1 MGNGRMV
8 STLCFGHENSIIN
21 SENIELYEN
30 VERSWTMDTKE
41 QSLNGMF
48 DAMEA
53 LRKETVHCTE
63 SLILALE
70 NDRWMDDASFQA
82 VSHALLALGD
92 RQSKLKAQCEK
103 QGIQLSSTVAESRRQ
118 VEAWLAA
125 RKKAAL
131 RDQYRAVLRE
141 VLQLVYTGTDAMVG
155 EKIADIKKEAESLL
169 VLSLTV
175 EELAKRTTRF
185 TILLSVVKAAK
196 KDYSTF
202 IELGSHF
209 PQEML
214 ALSLALQQGE
224 LTLEPV
230 PPAAPGREEPEKLP
244 EKKAPRGGKRPQEV
258 KQPMTESEAVPEEKE
273 AEPDLPV
280 VPNLPEPV
288 VTEPSLPDK
297 DRLWYFDMAQAKVE
311 ESPFPAKYK
320 GKKFIGEIDRR
331 ALGYQKLDKKLL
343 HTLWDD
349 GTLGVGKVS
358 NGQNPDAETLPPA
371 VLESATDRLYAMG
384 YIRRITV
391 EEEAFWTLTEGCR
404 REINSS
410 QYIRKNLQI
419 TGGGAMGN
427 NGEKMTLVT
436 CWRGHIVHRLFSS
449 LMNETGADRLSLL
462 PRPGTDGAVMRV
474 QIKDDKGQV
483 KGSFDVMIPL
493 FSHEDLEHE
502 YPLAEVYVKGVPAK
516 ERSSV
521 ILVLPVLEKFQAEPW
536 VSYFNDCG
544 ISHVEVWKVNWKEP
558 CAPIGKSWLLDE
570 YAPKPSTGGDPV
582 PDAKAEAPAENV
594 PAHPLPAEHAEKA
607 QEKTDALDAAGGT
620 GTLPELEHET
630 EKPERAEEKAVET
643 PNANKKSEPDVSL
656 PVEEKET
663 AGQEMPEQI
672 SMQYHETA
680 EEMLAA
686 AEKEFAAGH
695 LPEGMMLLHGMDIRL
710 QKPWIQNLAGE
721 VGYVLQDPLCQK
733 KAAGP
738 RDGFDWWGL
747 MLALPGGDGEEAQ
760 DYLHSAALLRSFFEA
775 DPKDYRIQMVWK
787 QMNDMNGGVIERI
800 PELKQLMNLFKEFG
814 KHHGLSL
821 SGALELSGDP
831 HQWLEMQRGRIEQ
844 ELALQKD
851 MVQAA
856 LRKQITYK
864 RAKWMVTRLFRQ
876 EGDLSLYLDQA
887 ETLSPEELLEFCQQ
901 FTDEPLSGAL
911 DRRLLNQD
919 SLVSE
924 AKVSAYLDEAWKN
937 TDTKLKKNENFKGSV
952 RDWLANLV
960 KNMVQ
965 ALLHY
970 AVFKKLLAGFG
981 GKGVVT
987 AGTLDV
993 VRGEAKTLFQTAG
1006 EKLAGESPK
1015 TDAARMMLCVLNG
1028 LLTQLSTIFSGKEL
1042 DPFYASFLK
1051 SGYIEFDNATH
1062 PDISFSFGIPGF
1074 DLYARTVCHIQW
1086 MAEGD
1091 HASLPWNDLYK
1102 IQLERFNQGI
1112 CRTMAELYPRQLGI
1126 HQEIGKRGSQFLSQA
1141 LNNFRGDME
1150 LAYNY
1155 SQIGQN
1161 QMENYFH
1168 LGEAVAVH
1176 LEQTENYGLLQ
1187 DFSAACRA
1195 QVEEDSALRRA
1206 DVQSRFERLKDRLS
1220 QNEDTGDVEKFPI
1233 VQRIQRCLS
1242 RNNLSVAEDYIQK
1255 CSDEKIQDIPDVEGN
1270 MEAFREFL
1278 YNYQTYYQICTRNG
1292 PAGLSGIYR
1301 RWKEQRGHRSRET
1314 AQDRNE
1320 KEFVDQWAAM
1330 QSGRADKLMSLL
1342 SNLSYDMTS
1351 AEINVEKQSKRIV
1364 AQVKWKNPGQIHL
1377 AYRHPFA
1384 KFGTGAYKKGMQL
1397 VIFFGN
1403 HSPQN
1408 IVNELTE
1415 ARIRRDLGTICFVDI
1430 SLGLGERRML
1440 AKLMKT
1446 DVNMENIL
1454 VVDRV
1459 MELYLLKTERLNRGN
1474 ALLELALPFA
1484 SVSPYVDKGPI
1495 QPEMFMGRTRELR
1508 EIRNMDGPV
1517 FVYGGRQLG
1526 KSALLRQVQYID
1538 HHPKEGSYAYYLEIK
1553 DAGISGTLRKIGEA
1567 LTGKGHFLPKIPEN
1581 WEEFGHMMREK
1592 LQSDSV
1598 SKCMLLLDE
1607 SDAFLSEASNKGDKP
1622 IEILT
1627 EIRNSSD
1634 GKFKFVLAG
1643 LHDVIRFDKHYLG
1656 ANTVRAQLSSL
1667 IIRPFSYMEA
1677 SELLMKPLSYMGFQ
1691 LENPELLSTILSK
1704 TNYFPGLIQF
1714 YGKKLIDVKNAYQS
1728 GQFSD
1733 ADNPPY
1739 ILNEAYLKGLLR
1751 DEEFRKNIEEKF
1763 MITLRLDKDDYYN
1776 IIALAVAFCYH
1787 CDGSAPVTAAQ
1798 VKDCCAAYGIQKI
1811 MQRKEAEVEA
1821 YMEEMVDLN
1830 ILRKDGDRGFI
1841 FNRYSF
1847 FSMLGSDDKIEKE
1860 LNGYGQQAVEG

>member
-1 MGNGRMV
+1 
-8 STLCFGHENSIIN
+8 
-21 SENIELYEN
+21 
-30 VERSWTMDTKE
+30 MDTKE
-41 QSLNGMF
+41 QSLNEMF
-48 DAMEA
+48 DAMEE

-82 VSHALLALGD
+82 VSHALLVLGD

-103 QGIQLSSTVAESRRQ
+103 QGIPLSSTVSESRRQ

-125 RKKAAL
+125 RKEAAL

-141 VLQLVYTGTDAMVG
+141 VLGLVYTGADAMVG
-155 EKIADIKKEAESLL
+155 EKVADIKKEAESLL
-169 VLSLTV
+169 GLSLTV
-175 EELAKRTTRF
+175 AELAKRTKRF
-185 TILLSVVKAAK
+185 SVLLSVVKADT

-202 IELGSHF
+202 IALEPYF

-214 ALSLALQQGE
+214 ALGLALQQGN
-224 LTLEPV
+224 LALEPASDAATASV

-244 EKKAPRGGKRPQEV
+244 EKKAPRGGKGPRKAGPAPARP
-258 KQPMTESEAVPEEKE
+258 AAAPEKK
-273 AEPDLPV
+273 ADLPAV
-280 VPNLPEPV
+280 SNAPEPML
-288 VTEPSLPDK
+288 TEISLPDK
-297 DRLWYFDMAQAKVE
+297 DQLWYLDTAQAKVE
-311 ESPFPAKYK
+311 ENPFPAKCR
-320 GKKFIGEIDRR
+320 GKKFIGEIERR

-349 GTLGVGKVS
+349 GTLGVGKIS
-358 NGQNPDAETLPPA
+358 NGQNPGTEILPPA

-384 YIRRITV
+384 YIRRVTV
-391 EEEAFWTLTEGCR
+391 GEEAFWTLTEGCG
-404 REINSS
+404 REINNS

-419 TGGGAMGN
+419 TGGGVMKDD
-427 NGEKMTLVT
+427 GEKVTLAT

-449 LMNETGADRLSLL
+449 LMDETGAKRLSIL

-483 KGSFDVMIPL
+483 KGSFDLMIPL

-502 YPLAEVYVKGVPAK
+502 YPLAGEYVKGLSPK
-516 ERSSV
+516 GRSSV
-521 ILVLPVLEKFQAEPW
+521 ILLLPVLEKSQADPW
-536 VSYFNDCG
+536 VSYFKACG
-544 ISHVEVWKVNWKEP
+544 ISHVEVWEVNWKEP
-558 CAPIGKSWLLDE
+558 CAPVGKSWLLEE
-570 YAPKPSTGGDPV
+570 YAPKPPTGGKPSPDGKETESGGKEPAQPPQAKPMEKPHGKAPSPDAATGEDMPAEPEKPAIEEPGAGKKPEPAVSPV
-582 PDAKAEAPAENV
+582 PEEGRPAR
-594 PAHPLPAEHAEKA
+594 
-607 QEKTDALDAAGGT
+607 
-620 GTLPELEHET
+620 PET
-630 EKPERAEEKAVET
+630 PERT
-643 PNANKKSEPDVSL
+643 TL
-656 PVEEKET
+656 R
-663 AGQEMPEQI
+663 
-672 SMQYHETA
+672 YHETA
-680 EEMLAA
+680 EEMMGA
-686 AEKEFAAGH
+686 AEKEFAAGC
-695 LPEGMMLLHGMDIRL
+695 LPEGMMLLHGMNLRL
-710 QKPWIQNLAGE
+710 EAPWLQDLVGE
-721 VGYVLQDPLCQK
+721 VGYALRDPLCQK
-733 KAAGP
+733 KPAGMQ
-738 RDGFDWWGL
+738 DGFNWWGT
-747 MLALPGGDGEEAQ
+747 MLSLPGEDGEEAQ

-775 DPKDYRIQMVWK
+775 DPKDYRIQTVWK
-787 QMNDMNGGVIERI
+787 QMNDVNGGVIERI

-814 KHHGLSL
+814 KHHGMSL
-821 SGALELSGDP
+821 AGALELSGDP
-831 HQWLEMQRGRIEQ
+831 HQWLGMQRGRIEQ

-851 MVQAA
+851 MAQAA

-876 EGDLSLYLDQA
+876 DGELSMYLDQA

-937 TDTKLKKNENFKGSV
+937 TDTKLKKNENFKGDV

-970 AVFKKLLAGFG
+970 AVFKKLLAGVD
-981 GKGVVT
+981 GKSGVT
-987 AGTLDV
+987 AGTLDM
-993 VRGEAKTLFQTAG
+993 VRGEARTLFQVAG

-1015 TDAARMMLCVLNG
+1015 TNAARMMLCVLNG
-1028 LLTQLSTIFSGKEL
+1028 LLTQLSAIFSGKEVS
-1042 DPFYASFLK
+1042 PFYASLLK
-1051 SGYIEFDNATH
+1051 SGYIEFANATH

-1074 DLYARTVCHIQW
+1074 DLYARTVRHIQW
-1086 MAEGD
+1086 LAEDG
-1091 HASLPWNDLYK
+1091 HAALSWNDLYK

-1112 CRTMAELYPRQLGI
+1112 CRTMAELYSQQTGT
-1126 HQEIGKRGSQFLSQA
+1126 HQEIGKRGRQFLSQA
-1141 LNNFRGDME
+1141 LDNFRGDME

-1168 LGEAVAVH
+1168 LGEAVAGH

-1187 DFSAACRA
+1187 EFSAACRA
-1195 QVEEDSALRRA
+1195 QVAEDSALRRA
-1206 DVQSRFERLKDRLS
+1206 DVQSRFERLKEKLS
-1220 QNEDTGDVEKFPI
+1220 QNEDTGDVEKLPI
-1233 VQRIQRCLS
+1233 VQRIRECLS

-1270 MEAFREFL
+1270 LGAFDAFL
-1278 YNYQTYYQICTRNG
+1278 ENYQTYYQFCTRNSFV
-1292 PAGLSGIYR
+1292 GLTGIYA
-1301 RWKEQRGHRSRET
+1301 RWKDQRGHRSGGIG
-1314 AQDRNE
+1314 QNKNE
-1320 KEFVDQWAAM
+1320 KEFVEQWAAM
-1330 QSGRADKLMSLL
+1330 QSGKAGNLELLL

-1351 AEINVEKQSKRIV
+1351 AEVSVEKQSKRIT
-1364 AQVKWKNPGQIHL
+1364 ARVKWKNPGQIHL
-1377 AYRHPFA
+1377 SYRHPFA
-1384 KFGTGAYKKGMQL
+1384 KFGTGAYKKGLQV
-1397 VIFFGN
+1397 VIFFGS

-1408 IVNELTE
+1408 IVNELTD
-1415 ARIRRDLGTICFVDI
+1415 ARIQRDLGTICFVDTA
-1430 SLGLGERRML
+1430 LGLGERRML
-1440 AKLMKT
+1440 ARLMKT

-1459 MELYLLKTERLNRGN
+1459 MALYLLKTERLNRGN

-1495 QPEMFMGRTRELR
+1495 QPEMFMGRTRELAD
-1508 EIRNMDGPV
+1508 IRRMDGPV

-1538 HHPKEGSYAYYLEIK
+1538 NHPREGSYAYYIEIK
-1553 DAGISGTLRKIGEA
+1553 DAGMEETLRKVGEA
-1567 LTGKGHFLPKIPEN
+1567 LTGKGRFLDAMPET
-1581 WEEFGHMMREK
+1581 WDDFGRMMKEK
-1592 LQSDSV
+1592 LQSDAV
-1598 SKCMLLLDE
+1598 GRCMLLLDE
-1607 SDAFLSEASNKGDKP
+1607 SDAFLFEAANEGDKP

-1656 ANTVRAQLSSL
+1656 GNTVRAQLSSL

-1714 YGKKLIDVKNAYQS
+1714 YGKKLIDVRNAYRS

-1798 VKDCCAAYGIQKI
+1798 VKDCCGAYGIKKI